1 MRNLFRLIICLNLI
15 FFITLVGKTQETKSS
30 KFYVTSD
37 IAPLRK
43 VIVLA
48 PGKDVVRQSYQ
59 LYSDF
64 FYLGLSYDDGMINQ
78 HQEMVRIL
86 EKNGV
91 EVLNVIDLLEEA
103 ISASRREDKLE
114 QSLQEIFPSA
124 FPLIKEKIESIDALS
139 LLGRKDMFY
148 YHHDEEGR
156 FRPLIRPS
164 TWYFYTRD
172 FAVTTPKGII
182 ITNSKERSR
191 RLEHIIGR
199 FMFTFSE
206 KLKDYKI
213 AFDAEKEGVRCEGGD
228 ILVKDENTIL
238 MGINNFSDAEAAKKM
253 AQTLNMDVIG
263 VSMPPYKDF
272 SGINIEIMHLD
283 TVFNLV
289 DKYKALT
296 VPYLFEKKY
305 AQNNPIVKTLK
316 GINEGLKAERKKA
329 KEESDYPFSL
339 EKAIKYIPQVGWLTH
354 FKAGSGEAVELNKKL
369 VDYLIDLGYE
379 IVWVGG
385 ERGNLREDKYLLER
399 VLYEQSLQAA
409 NVVQLAPGKV
419 LSYAHNKYTIQA
431 LRNKGI
437 AVLSFEG
444 KYLADNLGGP
454 HCLTMPLERR

>member
-1 MRNLFRLIICLNLI
+1 MRYLFRLLICFNFIFVAVLI
-15 FFITLVGKTQETKSS
+15 GEVHESNKNES
-30 KFYVTSD
+30 YVVSD
-37 IAPLRK
+37 IAPLKK
-43 VIVLA
+43 VIVLT
-48 PGKDVVRQSYQ
+48 PGKDFSRLSYQ
-59 LYSDF
+59 HYSDRI
-64 FYLGLSYDDGMINQ
+64 YGGLTYDDGTISQ
-78 HQEMVRIL
+78 HEEMVKIL
-86 EKNGV
+86 KDNGV
-91 EVLNVIDLLEEA
+91 DVLNVIELLDDA
-103 ISASRREDKLE
+103 ITNARKEGKLG
-114 QSLQEIFPSA
+114 QSMKEIFPSS
-124 FPLIKEKIESIDALS
+124 FPLIKENIKGLDSLA
-139 LLGRKDMFY
+139 LLGRRDKFY
-148 YHHDEEGR
+148 YHHDAEGR
-156 FRPLIRPS
+156 FVPLIRPLI
-164 TWYFYTRD
+164 WFFYTRD
-172 FAVTTPKGII
+172 FAVTTPKGVI
-182 ITNSKERSR
+182 ITNSKTNR
-191 RLEHIIGR
+191 RRQEHSIGR
-199 FMFTFSE
+199 FMFTFAQ

-213 AFDAEKEGVRCEGGD
+213 VFDAEKEGVRCEGGD

-238 MGINNFSDAEAAKKM
+238 MGINNFSDAEAAKKI

-272 SGINIEIMHLD
+272 SGTNIEIMHLD

-289 DKYKALT
+289 DKDKALT

-329 KEESDYPFSL
+329 KEESDYSFSL
-339 EKAIKYIPQVGWLTH
+339 AKAIKYIPQVGWLTH

>member
-30 KFYVTSD
+30 EPYVTSD
-37 IAPLRK
+37 IAPLKK
-43 VIVLA
+43 VIVLT
-48 PGKDVVRQSYQ
+48 PGRDVVRQSYQ
-59 LYSDF
+59 LYSDL

-78 HQEMVRIL
+78 HQEMLRIL

-114 QSLQEIFPSA
+114 QSLQQIFPSA

-139 LLGRKDMFY
+139 LLGRRDMFY
-148 YHHDEEGR
+148 YHHDAEGR
-156 FRPLIRPS
+156 FMPLIRPS
-164 TWYFYTRD
+164 IWYFYTRD

-199 FMFTFSE
+199 FMFAFSE

-213 AFDAEKEGVRCEGGD
+213 ALDAEKEGVRCEGGD

-238 MGINNFSDAEAAKKM
+238 MGINNFSDAEAAKKI

-272 SGINIEIMHLD
+272 SGTNIEIMHLD

-289 DKYKALT
+289 DKDKALT

-305 AQNNPIVKTLK
+305 AQNNPIIKTLK